1 MRRRLVPRELAP
13 DVELRLRVAR
23 RLRQLAQQRLD
34 PAVDDARR
42 APPPAPPRSRAPTPP
57 RCAAGISS
65 HSRMISR
72 ARRSPTISASHCVAP
87 PAGTEPC
94 SSPTCRMYASSTI
107 TERSHAICSSLPP
120 PTQMPLM
127 RAIVGLPIS
136 SSASCMRLNAPNH
149 FQYSFELPSRSSPHE
164 RRSAPTQN
172 ARPGAR
178 DDEHADL
185 VVPRDVL
192 ARARELAQHP
202 EVERVEH
209 VRAG

>member
-1 MRRRLVPRELAP
+1 
-13 DVELRLRVAR
+13 
-23 RLRQLAQQRLD
+23 
-34 PAVDDARR
+34 
-42 APPPAPPRSRAPTPP
+42 
-57 RCAAGISS
+57 
-65 HSRMISR
+65 
-72 ARRSPTISASHCVAP
+72 
-87 PAGTEPC
+87 
-94 SSPTCRMYASSTI
+94 MYASSTI

-136 SSASCMRLNAPNH
+136 SSASCIRLKAPNH

-172 ARPGAR
+172 ARPAPVTTS
-178 DDEHADL
+178 DADL

-202 EVERVEH
+202 EVERVQYVRPVERDRRARRRLL
-209 VRAG
+209 VDDRLEAELVGAQRAGATARSRQRRRT